1 MLGDEE
7 LDCQV
12 KTITV
17 LGDIMGDKVE
27 RRKDFRE

>member
-7 LDCQV
+7 LERQV

-17 LGDIMGDKVE
+17 FGDIMGDKVE
-27 RRKDFRE
+27 KGKDFRE